1 MRGLKEWVSNSTRA
15 EATGAAQ
22 QASDEVLGAAMAKL
36 GNELQNWVLV
46 NFRRAKVKAEGLEGG
61 RREEL
66 EKVVPMCEE
75 ILGMGGKIHLIQ
87 SVVSRLLVEM
97 VFRAYFVGLTGEQER
112 VVRETEG
119 MLGEIGMVHSMDPW
133 RWD

>member
-22 QASDEVLGAAMAKL
+22 QVSDEVLGAAMAKL

-46 NFRRAKVKAEGLEGG
+46 NFRRAKVKTEGLEG
-61 RREEL
+61 L
-66 EKVVPMCEE
+66 ENVEPMYEE

-112 VVRETEG
+112 VVREAEG
-119 MLGEIGMVHSMDPW
+119 MLGAIGMVHYMHPW